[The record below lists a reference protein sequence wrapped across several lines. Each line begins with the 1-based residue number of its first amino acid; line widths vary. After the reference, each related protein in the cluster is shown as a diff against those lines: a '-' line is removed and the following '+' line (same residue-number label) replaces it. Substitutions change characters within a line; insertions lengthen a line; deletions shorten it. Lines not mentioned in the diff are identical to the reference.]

1 MKMAAYITSYLRYRG
16 LDERGIRAISGAL
29 INRLLIDQA
38 IPPEKHAE
46 IVYDTEIP
54 LDQTP
59 TTRVIKMSNR
69 EHVERFFDDGTLQL
83 GDFRYFN
90 NFDHEEIGDRSEGT
104 FVLVGRRN
112 DELGFAEISG
122 GFHYY
127 AFCAYVGD
135 PDSNC
140 IERFGYDSYFSIDDV
155 DGFANAISNT
165 LRSNHYHYSSC
176 VYRKDKVVV
185 GDVGNDF
192 DFNEISAR
200 LLELASEAKFFVKPN
215 QYSHQ
220 NEFRFIWPSASELT
234 EPQIIKCPEAI
245 KYCSIQ

>member
-59 TTRVIKMSNR
+59 ITRVIKMSNR

-104 FVLVGRRN
+104 FCSL
-112 DELGFAEISG
+112 
-122 GFHYY
+122 
-127 AFCAYVGD
+127 
-135 PDSNC
+135 
-140 IERFGYDSYFSIDDV
+140 DDV
-155 DGFANAISNT
+155 MMSSVSPRLAADFTTMRSAPMSETQILIVSNVSDT
-165 LRSNHYHYSSC
+165 IHIFQSMM
-176 VYRKDKVVV
+176 
-185 GDVGNDF
+185 
-192 DFNEISAR
+192 
-200 LLELASEAKFFVKPN
+200 
-215 QYSHQ
+215 
-220 NEFRFIWPSASELT
+220 
-234 EPQIIKCPEAI
+234 
-245 KYCSIQ
+245 